1 MQIIALIKNQLKLL
15 FDNRIAIFAIIAAPL
30 LLTFL
35 FSFSESNNQ
44 KTNLYAA
51 DLDNSRYS
59 RELLS
64 LIQKHKDINLV
75 LTTEDKI
82 KENINDSIY
91 PMGLIIDKNFGRK
104 LISGKTDGLKII
116 QNFDNQD
123 AAMLTEIITTETG
136 TLKKLS
142 SDSDYISKNINADS
156 NTITNNL
163 FKEDNKVSNFSIS
176 DKTLISGQKTEDK
189 VTVTL
194 IGFLSMF
201 IWFVV
206 VQGFR
211 TLIQEKE
218 NNTSNRILSTPTNYT
233 KYLASKI
240 SATFIL
246 GLIVVAVILIA
257 GKYTLKISIVT
268 NIFSEAVIFA
278 LYIFAIIG
286 IVMLFVPFIK
296 KQQSFT
302 MIGTILMALTGI
314 LGGAFFSIDEMAPY
328 AMQVISKLMPESW
341 AIKSLK
347 NIIFNKASLYSQ
359 LTTIIIFIL
368 IGTGGL
374 TLSSILMKIKTK
386 AEEGL

>member
-1 MQIIALIKNQLKLL
+1 MQIITLIKNQLKLL

-35 FSFSESNNQ
+35 FSFSQSSNG
-44 KTNLYAA
+44 KTNLYVA
-51 DLDNSRYS
+51 DLGNSRYS
-59 RELLS
+59 KELIS

-75 LTTEDKI
+75 LTTEEKI
-82 KENINDSIY
+82 KEKVDDSTY
-91 PMGLIIDKNFGRK
+91 PMGLVIDKNFTSN
-104 LISGKTDGLKII
+104 LMSDKTDGLKII
-116 QNFDNQD
+116 QNFDNED
-123 AAMLTEIITTETG
+123 AAMLTEVITTEAD

-142 SDSDYISKNINADS
+142 LDSGFISKNL
-156 NTITNNL
+156 NTDNNTLTKNL
-163 FKEDNKVSNFSIS
+163 FKEANKTSNLSIS
-176 DKTLISGQKTEDK
+176 DKTLSNGQKTEDK

-218 NNTSNRILSTPTNYT
+218 NNTFNRILSTPTNYT
-233 KYLASKI
+233 KYLISKI
-240 SATFIL
+240 AATYIL

-268 NIFSEAVIFA
+268 NIFSEAIIFS

-302 MIGTILMALTGI
+302 MVGAVLMALTGI
-314 LGGAFFSIDEMAPY
+314 LGGAFFSIDEIAPKV
-328 AMQVISKLMPESW
+328 MQIISKLMPEAW

-347 NIIFNKASLYSQ
+347 NIIFNNASLSSE
-359 LTTIIIFIL
+359 LTSIIIFL
-368 IGTGGL
+368 SIGTVGL
-374 TLSSILMKIKTK
+374 IISSILVNLKMK
-386 AEEGL
+386 AEKSF